1 MMTGTLNA
9 NDGRTRRQRCRA
21 IEGSQGDYMKKCVTL
36 LVAAIALAMSHSVTQ
51 AGEGQQSIPLWQLAG
66 GYSFTEQGSFAG
78 CFSRS
83 FVEEPCDTA
92 GVVVFPVT

>member
-21 IEGSQGDYMKKCVTL
+21 AEGSQGDYMKKCVTL

-51 AGEGQQSIPLWQLAG
+51 AGEGQQSIPLRQLAG
-66 GYSFTEQGSFAG
+66 GIRLPNKDHSPAASVGHL
-78 CFSRS
+78 
-83 FVEEPCDTA
+83 
-92 GVVVFPVT
+92 